1 MSPADDDDH
10 HDNDYYYDDDDDD
23 FDCLEEQVKQWK
35 TAWTQAQS
43 TRATGAGW

>member
-1 MSPADDDDH
+1 MSPADDDDA
-10 HDNDYYYDDDDDD
+10 HDHDGDC
-23 FDCLEEQVKQWK
+23 DCLEAQVKQWK